1 MATLS
6 AQTRIVPV
14 GLPDPPTN
22 VQAENGPQAGTL
34 LISWTPVTNQPK
46 PPSRAAVH
54 SYLIYADGKNIAQ
67 VPSATADH
75 VLLRL
80 ADLSDDPPIFITV
93 RTRTREGAVSC
104 DSNVARVPRGPSF
117 GAVSDG
123 LLQTAAPLLDMAQ
136 SYPTGHFVAPLSG
149 QQNAPYTAPPMLTS
163 MPFQANPLSSYTAS
177 AIQGYNSLVGT
188 DHRLQSTLGGQAM
201 ASAGSMPGALPSTTL
216 QIAPPRQIATK
227 AALHTQPQSNRV
239 FQWKTSQMKQYYTF
253 PPRLI
258 RGDGTAAD
266 EPRPSVPDMENRPL
280 ENGGALSRSGSV
292 RLKSLALRRL
302 AARTGNLANQSL

>member
-1 MATLS
+1 MGGYLPPLPLEIE
-6 AQTRIVPV
+6 AQFSRAV

-34 LISWTPVTNQPK
+34 LVSWTPVTNQPK

-104 DSNVARVPRGPSF
+104 DSNVARVPRGPPF
-117 GAVSDG
+117 GATISDG
-123 LLQTAAPLLDMAQ
+123 LLQTAPLLEMAQ
-136 SYPTGHFVAPLSG
+136 SYPTGPYAAPLSG
-149 QQNAPYTAPPMLTS
+149 PHPAPFTAPPMLTS

-188 DHRLQSTLGGQAM
+188 DRISTAAAALGSQTMAGTMPGAAQLPTTSLPMAPLGAGTLSGGLN
-201 ASAGSMPGALPSTTL
+201 ASAGTLPMQAALGPTSISGALPASQGTL
-216 QIAPPRQIATK
+216 PKVSPRSFWTCS
-227 AALHTQPQSNRV
+227 L
-239 FQWKTSQMKQYYTF
+239 
-253 PPRLI
+253 
-258 RGDGTAAD
+258 
-266 EPRPSVPDMENRPL
+266 
-280 ENGGALSRSGSV
+280 
-292 RLKSLALRRL
+292 LKRREIC
-302 AARTGNLANQSL
+302 A